1 MIEKLFLKRV
11 LDKAPIL
18 SNLYLMIVVVFGW
31 VLFRFTDMRYIPA
44 VFRGLFGAN
53 GNALTDF
60 VSTVTL
66 KSNMYF
72 LAFSVLAATPFFRVI
87 WGKIKSAGERS
98 RFFAGV
104 FDTVDYAVIPVLLM
118 IISTALLVSEKFN
131 PFLYFRF

>member
-1 MIEKLFLKRV
+1 MSDELDLEEILREVKRMNA
-11 LDKAPIL
+11 DPAHSGKSRPETPAEPAPAPEPQA
-18 SNLYLMIVVVFGW
+18 
-31 VLFRFTDMRYIPA
+31 DPA
-44 VFRGLFGAN
+44 PAESPRAARRRQEREQRRIKQR
-53 GNALTDF
+53 ALLR
-60 VSTVTL
+60 S
-66 KSNMYF
+66 
-72 LAFSVLAATPFFRVI
+72 APFFRVI